1 MSPAMAKKLGGKRR
15 KTVKKSASKRG
26 GYYSFAGQVAP
37 GAPDYSRHSEMAP
50 EVADRGGNGMSGG
63 RRRKSKKGGKKTRKA
78 KRGGTRFSQAV
89 AGYTGTGNRGLAN
102 YPDVSA
108 PTGKAAGGEFNNYG
122 AQPGS
127 GFGSFI
133 TTSK

>member
-1 MSPAMAKKLGGKRR
+1 MHQRAYGKTGGRKR

-26 GYYSFAGQVAP
+26 GFYGFAGQLAP
-37 GAPDYSRHSEMAP
+37 GAADWSRGSEMAP
-50 EVADRGGNGMSGG
+50 EVAGRGGNGMSGG
-63 RRRKSKKGGKKTRKA
+63 RRKSKKGSKKTRKA

-89 AGYTGTGNRGLAN
+89 AGYTGTGDRGLAN

-108 PTGKAAGGEFNNYG
+108 PMGKAAGGEFNNYG